1 MDRKERICA
10 KCKKDKGVEVVEDE
24 EHVLSNCTNM
34 EVQRQILRFNIFK
47 TLIEEKVVDID
58 EMMNWDA
65 DCSDVFQ
72 LLPMLHQIR
81 NRQKTYRHWEA
92 VGFYLEME
100 LQKRKY
106 NLKRKRKNETKPR
119 KLWEETHKNGP
130 YTWNK

>member
-1 MDRKERICA
+1 MKRLDRKERRCA
-10 KCKKDKGVEVVEDE
+10 KCKKDKGAEVAEDE

-34 EVQRQILRFNIFK
+34 EVQRQILRFKIIK

-72 LLPMLHQIR
+72 LLPMLHKIR

-92 VGFYLEME
+92 FGFYLERWSY
-100 LQKRKY
+100 KR
-106 NLKRKRKNETKPR
+106 EQII
-119 KLWEETHKNGP
+119 
-130 YTWNK
+130 